1 MCIRDRLNTV
11 SLLKSEFTKD
21 RINPMKLITTNK
33 NCKNVKITIFLS
45 RLSEFLKFLIEKK
58 IIKKEI
64 INPKFNE

>member
-1 MCIRDRLNTV
+1 MWEWLNTV

-21 RINPMKLITTNK
+21 RTNPIKLMTPNR
-33 NCKNVKITIFLS
+33 NCKNVKVTIFLS

-64 INPKFNE
+64 INPKVNE

>member
-1 MCIRDRLNTV
+1 MWEWLNTV

-21 RINPMKLITTNK
+21 RINPMKLIITNK

>member
-1 MCIRDRLNTV
+1 
-11 SLLKSEFTKD
+11 
-21 RINPMKLITTNK
+21 MKLIKTNK
-33 NCKNVKITIFLS
+33 NCKNVKVNIFLS

>member
-1 MCIRDRLNTV
+1 MWEWLNTV

-21 RINPMKLITTNK
+21 RINPMKLIKTNK

-64 INPKFNE
+64 INPKVNE

>member
-1 MCIRDRLNTV
+1 MSKNV
-11 SLLKSEFTKD
+11 LLIGSDGF
-21 RINPMKLITTNK
+21 LG
-33 NCKNVKITIFLS
+33 KNVKITIFLS

>member
-1 MCIRDRLNTV
+1 MWEWLNTV

-21 RINPMKLITTNK
+21 RINPMKLIKTNK
-33 NCKNVKITIFLS
+33 NCKNVKVNIFLS

-64 INPKFNE
+64 INPKVNE

>member
-1 MCIRDRLNTV
+1 
-11 SLLKSEFTKD
+11 
-21 RINPMKLITTNK
+21 MKLITTNK

-64 INPKFNE
+64 INPKVNE